1 MVGPDVGAEESPR
14 QLSSPSDLS
23 AFNELDGR
31 NQQSK
36 RKFIGILYFK
46 FFFSYFFNECLIG
59 FLFFLE

>member
-46 FFFSYFFNECLIG
+46 FFFHIFSTNV
-59 FLFFLE
+59 